1 MANENVRVITRE
13 NATAADKAARTTV
26 LVPSGSRFLKA
37 SDFKSKSMIVTISG
51 YEVATVGDP
60 PKPQIVLHF
69 GDLDPALEGKV
80 LGLNVGNRQVIEGHT
95 GSKTPFELL
104 DWKIR
109 LYTTVATFNG
119 QKFDVIRVSDEWAEG
134 PDAVSF

>member
-1 MANENVRVITRE
+1 M
-13 NATAADKAARTTV
+13 
-26 LVPSGSRFLKA
+26 
-37 SDFKSKSMIVTISG
+37 
-51 YEVATVGDP
+51 
-60 PKPQIVLHF
+60 
-69 GDLDPALEGKV
+69 
-80 LGLNVGNRQVIEGHT
+80 IEGHT